1 MKAKIYVETTVFSY
15 LTARPSRDIVLLAH
29 QQETEEWWQQ
39 RERYDIYIS
48 QFVVDEAAAGDG
60 DAASRRLAALSNLP
74 LLDANDAVVELA
86 EALVSRGGLAKKA
99 QVDALHVAS
108 AAVHGMDY
116 LLTWNCRHIA
126 NAALRGKIEEICRA
140 SGFSPPVICTP
151 PELVGEE
158 L

>member
-1 MKAKIYVETTVFSY
+1 MKAKIYVETTIFSY
-15 LTARPSRDIVLLAH
+15 LTARPSRDVVLLAH

-39 RERYDIYIS
+39 RWRYDIYIS
-48 QFVVDEAAAGDG
+48 QFVIDEASAGDS
-60 DAASRRLAALSNLP
+60 DAATRRVHALADFP

-86 EALVSRGGLAKKA
+86 DTLVSRGGLPKKA
-99 QVDALHVAS
+99 QLDALHVAS

-140 SGFSPPVICTP
+140 SGFSPPVLCTP
-151 PELVGEE
+151 PELIEE
-158 L
+158 D